1 VITVF
6 SPEALAYV
14 TLAVVVGMLALFVS
28 ERHPP
33 VVVAT
38 GGVAV
43 LLVIGALP
51 IKELLA
57 VFSNPAPITIGC
69 MFILS
74 GALVRTGALV
84 AFSRAISARAES
96 RPVFVVCCA
105 TFVVLVSSAFMNNTP
120 VVVVMIPVVLQ
131 MAKAM
136 KAPASKFLIPLSY
149 GAILG
154 GTCTLIGTST
164 NLLVDGV
171 ARSYGMKP
179 FSLFEISGLGLV
191 VALWGVVYLALI
203 GRHILPERQAMIDL
217 LGDRR
222 RQKFFTEVV
231 LPEQSSISGRKVLDV
246 ELFKHDGA
254 RVIDVIR
261 GDESLRHNLAD
272 TVLQDG
278 DRVVLRTS
286 IDELLTL
293 RQTGALAV
301 AGAVDPVSSRT
312 SITMEALIGPD
323 CRLIGRTLGQL
334 RLRRRYGV
342 YPLAVHRRRRQINS
356 RLEDVRVEIGDTLLL
371 EGAPEDIHR
380 LAVDVDLV
388 ELTAP
393 EEKPWR
399 RRKAPVAIAAL
410 IGVVLLAA
418 LEVAPIEA
426 LAVVAVAVVFFTGCI
441 DADEAFDAVEGRLL
455 ALIFAMLGVGA
466 ALEHTGAVKLIVD
479 AASPH
484 LSNLPLTGAL
494 FAVYFLTV
502 MLTEM
507 VTNNAVAVVMTPIA
521 IGVAQTLGVDARP
534 FVVAVMFGASA
545 AFATPIGYQTNTI
558 VYAPGG
564 YRFSDYVKVGLPL
577 NLSLAVVVCLVV
589 PYLWP
594 FQGITAAP

>member
-1 VITVF
+1 VIDAF
-6 SPEALAYV
+6 GPDGPAFF
-14 TLAVVVGMLALFVS
+14 TLAVVAGMLALFMS
-28 ERHPP
+28 ERYPP
-33 VVVAT
+33 VVVAI
-38 GGVAV
+38 GGVSV
-43 LLVIGALP
+43 LLLAKALP
-51 IKELLA
+51 VHEMLA

-84 AFSRAISARAES
+84 AFTRAISARAEQN
-96 RPVFVVCCA
+96 PFVVVTA
-105 TFVVLVSSAFMNNTP
+105 TAAVVLFASAFMNNTP

-149 GAILG
+149 AAIMG

-171 ARSYGMKP
+171 ARAHGIAP
-179 FSLFEISGLGLV
+179 FSLFEISKLGV
-191 VALWGVVYLALI
+191 IVALWGVVYLAVI
-203 GRHILPERQAMIDL
+203 GRHLLPDRQAMADL
-217 LGDRR
+217 LGERR

-231 LPEQSSISGRKVLDV
+231 LPEDSSISGRKVLDV

-261 GDESLRHNLAD
+261 AEESLRRGLAD
-272 TVLQDG
+272 VVLQDG

-286 IDELLTL
+286 VDELLTL

-312 SITMEALIGPD
+312 STTVEALIGPD
-323 CRLIGRTLGQL
+323 CRLVGRTLGQL

-342 YPLAVHRRRRQINS
+342 YPLAVHRRHRQMGS
-356 RLEDVRVEIGDTLLL
+356 RLDDVRIEVGDTLLL

-380 LAVDVDLV
+380 LAMDVDLV
-388 ELTAP
+388 ELTEP

-399 RRKAPVAIAAL
+399 RRKAPIAIAAL
-410 IGVVLLAA
+410 VGVVMFAA
-418 LEVAPIEA
+418 LDAAPIEA
-426 LAVVAVAVVFFTGCI
+426 LAVIAVAVVFFTGCI

-455 ALIFAMLGVGA
+455 ALIFSMLAVGA
-466 ALEHTGAVKLIVD
+466 ALEHTGAVQLIVD
-479 AASPH
+479 AISPH
-484 LSNLPLTGAL
+484 LTQMPLVGAL
-494 FAVYFLTV
+494 FAVYVLTV

-521 IGVAQTLGVDARP
+521 IGVAETLGVDARP

-564 YRFSDYVKVGLPL
+564 YRFLDYVKVGLPL
-577 NLSLAVVVCLVV
+577 NMSLAVIVCLVI
-589 PYLWP
+589 PEFWP
-594 FQGITAAP
+594 F